1 MAFQA
6 FCKKIVAKLS
16 EYDIINN
23 SKILKKY
30 MSRKKEK
37 VDSMG
42 EKKNY
47 SIAEV
52 ARICG
57 VSKATV
63 SRVINNIPQGVG
75 PETREKVLKTI
86 RELNYRPNALAR
98 SVATSK
104 SGTIGLI
111 IPDVSNFF
119 FPVIIRGV
127 TDYMD
132 SCGYSVIVANS
143 DYDPEREAQ
152 QLLRLVDRRV
162 DGILLC
168 TGVSNKDFLQD
179 FRKHNIPL
187 ALLGRSFDSS
197 CSDASIIGDN
207 VRGAYKSTSHL
218 MKNGSRRVV
227 YVEGNPDTAGS
238 RQRLRG
244 YKQAHAEFGI
254 PVREEFIISGD
265 YSIAFGQETAKKL
278 LESGLEF
285 DGIITGSDLIAI
297 GILTQLMKSG
307 VRVPEDVEIIGF
319 DNIELTTVV
328 TPMLSTISKPHY
340 KMAQHISEQLIR
352 IIQGETIP
360 LPHTVVEP
368 QLVLR
373 ETTRNAE

>member
-1 MAFQA
+1 MPE
-6 FCKKIVAKLS
+6 KKIH
-16 EYDIINN
+16 
-23 SKILKKY
+23 
-30 MSRKKEK
+30 
-37 VDSMG
+37 
-42 EKKNY
+42 
-47 SIAEV
+47 SIAEI

-119 FPVIIRGV
+119 YPKIIRGV

-132 SCGYSVIVANS
+132 RCGYSVIVANS
-143 DYDPEREAQ
+143 DYDPDQEAQ

-168 TGVSNKDFLQD
+168 SGVSNKDFLYD

-187 ALLGRSFDSS
+187 ALLGRNFDNA

-207 VRGAYKSTSHL
+207 VRGAYKSAFHL
-218 MKNGSRRVV
+218 MQNGSRRVI
-227 YVEGNPDTAGS
+227 YVEGNPNVAGS
-238 RQRLRG
+238 KQRLQG
-244 YKQAHAEFGI
+244 YKQAHTEFGL
-254 PVREEFIISGD
+254 PLREEFIISGE
-265 YSIAFGQETAKKL
+265 YSIEFGRKTAKRL
-278 LESGLEF
+278 LECGLEF
-285 DGIITGSDLIAI
+285 DAIMTGSDLIAI
-297 GILTQLMKSG
+297 GIVSQLLKSG
-307 VRVPEDVEIIGF
+307 IRVPEDIEVIGF
-319 DNIELTTVV
+319 DNIELTTVF
-328 TPMLSTISKPHY
+328 TPQLSTISKPHY
-340 KMAQHISEQLIR
+340 EMAQHISEQLIR
-352 IIQGETIP
+352 IIQGEIIP

-368 QLVLR
+368 ELILR
-373 ETTRNAE
+373 ETTRAR

>member
-1 MAFQA
+1 
-6 FCKKIVAKLS
+6 
-16 EYDIINN
+16 
-23 SKILKKY
+23 
-30 MSRKKEK
+30 
-37 VDSMG
+37 MG

-63 SRVINNIPQGVG
+63 SRVINNISQGVG
-75 PETREKVLKTI
+75 PETREKVLQTI

-119 FPVIIRGV
+119 FPAIIRGV

-187 ALLGRSFDSS
+187 ALLGRNFDNS

-207 VRGAYKSTSHL
+207 VRGAYKSASHL

-227 YVEGNPDTAGS
+227 YVEGNPHTAGS
-238 RQRLRG
+238 RQRLEG
-244 YKQAHAEFGI
+244 YKQAHKEFGI
-254 PVREEFIISGD
+254 PVREEFIISGE

-285 DGIITGSDLIAI
+285 DAVITGSDLIAI
-297 GILTQLMKSG
+297 GILAQLMKSG

-328 TPMLSTISKPHY
+328 SPSLSTISKPHY
-340 KMAQHISEQLIR
+340 EMAQHISEQLIR

-368 QLVLR
+368 QLILR

>member
-1 MAFQA
+1 MQE
-6 FCKKIVAKLS
+6 KKIH
-16 EYDIINN
+16 
-23 SKILKKY
+23 
-30 MSRKKEK
+30 
-37 VDSMG
+37 
-42 EKKNY
+42 
-47 SIAEV
+47 SIAEI

-75 PETREKVLKTI
+75 PETREKVLQTI

-119 FPVIIRGV
+119 YPKVIRGV
-127 TDYMD
+127 VDYMD

-168 TGVSNKDFLQD
+168 SGVSNKNFLQD

-187 ALLGRSFDSS
+187 ALLGRNFDHS
-197 CSDASIIGDN
+197 CSDASISGDN
-207 VRGAYKSTSHL
+207 VHGAYKSTAYL
-218 MKNGSRRVV
+218 MQNGNRRVV
-227 YVEGNPDTAGS
+227 YVEGNPHVAGS
-238 RQRLRG
+238 KQRLQG
-244 YKQAHAEFGI
+244 YQQAHMEFGI
-254 PVREEFIISGD
+254 PVREEFIISGE
-265 YSIAFGQETAKKL
+265 YSVSFGEQAAARMLDE
-278 LESGLEF
+278 GLEF
-285 DGIITGSDLIAI
+285 DAIITGSDLVAI
-297 GILTQLMKSG
+297 GIVSQLIKRG
-307 VRVPEDVEIIGF
+307 VRVPEDVEVIGF

-340 KMAQHISEQLIR
+340 RMAQHISEQLVR

-368 QLVLR
+368 ELILR
-373 ETTRNAE
+373 ETTRRR

>member
-1 MAFQA
+1 MFW
-6 FCKKIVAKLS
+6 K
-16 EYDIINN
+16 
-23 SKILKKY
+23 
-30 MSRKKEK
+30 RTEK
-37 VDSMG
+37 RVKSMT

-75 PETREKVLKTI
+75 PETREKVLKTV

-98 SVATSK
+98 SVATSR

-119 FPVIIRGV
+119 FPTIIRGI

-143 DYDPEREAQ
+143 DYDPDREAQ

-168 TGVSNKDFLQD
+168 TGVSNKDFLCD

-187 ALLGRSFDSS
+187 ALLGRNFDNS

-207 VRGAYKSTSHL
+207 AKGAYKSASHL
-218 MKNGSRRVV
+218 LKNGSRRVV
-227 YVEGNPDTAGS
+227 YVEGNPHTAGS
-238 RQRLRG
+238 RQRLEG

-254 PVREEFIISGD
+254 PVREEYIISGE
-265 YSIAFGQETAKKL
+265 YSIAFGQKTAKQL
-278 LESGLEF
+278 LDSGLEF

-297 GILTQLMKSG
+297 GILSQLMKSG
-307 VRVPEDVEIIGF
+307 VRVPEDVELIGF

-328 TPMLSTISKPHY
+328 TPQLSTISKPHY
-340 KMAQHISEQLIR
+340 EMAQHISEQLIR

-368 QLVLR
+368 ELILR
-373 ETTRNAE
+373 ETTRNK

>member
-1 MAFQA
+1 
-6 FCKKIVAKLS
+6 
-16 EYDIINN
+16 
-23 SKILKKY
+23 

-119 FPVIIRGV
+119 FPMIIRGV

-207 VRGAYKSTSHL
+207 ARGAYKSTSHL

-238 RQRLRG
+238 RQRIQG

-297 GILTQLMKSG
+297 GILSQLMKSG

-328 TPMLSTISKPHY
+328 TPSLSTISKPHY
-340 KMAQHISEQLIR
+340 EMAQHISEQLIR

-368 QLVLR
+368 QLILR

>member
-1 MAFQA
+1 MPD
-6 FCKKIVAKLS
+6 KKI
-16 EYDIINN
+16 N
-23 SKILKKY
+23 
-30 MSRKKEK
+30 
-37 VDSMG
+37 
-42 EKKNY
+42 
-47 SIAEV
+47 SIAEI

-63 SRVINNIPQGVG
+63 SRVINNSPQGVG

-98 SVATSK
+98 SVATSR

-111 IPDVSNFF
+111 IPDVGNFF
-119 FPVIIRGV
+119 YPKIIRGV

-132 SCGYSVIVANS
+132 RCGYNVIVANS
-143 DYDPEREAQ
+143 DYDPDREAQ

-168 TGVSNKDFLQD
+168 SGVSNKDFLAD

-187 ALLGRSFDSS
+187 ALLGRNFDNS

-207 VRGAYKSTSHL
+207 VRGAYKSASHL
-218 MKNGSRRVV
+218 IQGGSRRVV
-227 YVEGNPDTAGS
+227 YVEGNPHVAGS
-238 RQRLRG
+238 KQRLLG
-244 YKQAHAEFGI
+244 YKQAHTEFGL
-254 PVREEFIISGD
+254 PVRKEFIISGE
-265 YSIAFGQETAKKL
+265 YSIEFGQKTAQRL

-285 DGIITGSDLIAI
+285 DAIMTGSDLIAI
-297 GILTQLMKSG
+297 GILSQLIKSG
-307 VRVPEDVEIIGF
+307 VRVPEDIEVIGF

-340 KMAQHISEQLIR
+340 EMAQHISEQLIR

-373 ETTRNAE
+373 DTTRAR

>member
-1 MAFQA
+1 MHD
-6 FCKKIVAKLS
+6 KKVT
-16 EYDIINN
+16 
-23 SKILKKY
+23 
-30 MSRKKEK
+30 
-37 VDSMG
+37 
-42 EKKNY
+42 
-47 SIAEV
+47 SIAEI
-52 ARICG
+52 AQICG

-98 SVATSK
+98 SVATSR

-119 FPVIIRGV
+119 YPRVIRGV

-143 DYDPEREAQ
+143 DYDPDREAQ

-168 TGVSNKDFLQD
+168 SGVSNKEFLKD
-179 FRKHNIPL
+179 FRKHHIPL
-187 ALLGRSFDSS
+187 GLLGRNFDSD

-207 VRGAYKSTSHL
+207 VRGAYKSASYL
-218 MKNGSRRVV
+218 IENGNRRVA
-227 YVEGNPDTAGS
+227 YVEGNPHVAGS
-238 RQRLRG
+238 KQRLQG
-244 YKQAHAEFGI
+244 YHQAHREFGI
-254 PVREEFIISGD
+254 PVREELIFSGE
-265 YSIAFGQETAKKL
+265 YSIEFGDRVARQL

-285 DGIITGSDLIAI
+285 DAIMTGSDLIAI
-297 GILTQLMKSG
+297 GILSRLIKSG
-307 VRVPEDVEIIGF
+307 VRVPEDVELIGF

-328 TPMLSTISKPHY
+328 SPMLSTISKPHY
-340 KMAQHISEQLIR
+340 EMAQHISEQLIR

-360 LPHTVVEP
+360 LPHTKVEP

-373 ETTRNAE
+373 ETTRPCR

>member
-1 MAFQA
+1 MQD
-6 FCKKIVAKLS
+6 KKTH
-16 EYDIINN
+16 
-23 SKILKKY
+23 
-30 MSRKKEK
+30 
-37 VDSMG
+37 
-42 EKKNY
+42 
-47 SIAEV
+47 SIAEI
-52 ARICG
+52 AQICG

-63 SRVINNIPQGVG
+63 SRVINNISQGVG

-119 FPVIIRGV
+119 YPKIIRGV

-168 TGVSNKDFLQD
+168 SGVSNKDFLCD

-187 ALLGRSFDSS
+187 ALLGRNFDNS
-197 CSDASIIGDN
+197 CSDASIIGNN
-207 VRGAYKSTSHL
+207 VRGAYKSASYL
-218 MKNGSRRVV
+218 LKNGSRRVV
-227 YVEGNPDTAGS
+227 YVEGNPHIAGS
-238 RQRLRG
+238 KQRLQG
-244 YKQAHAEFGI
+244 YYQAHQEFGI
-254 PVREEFIISGD
+254 AVREEFIISGE
-265 YSIAFGQETAKKL
+265 YSIAFGQEIARKL
-278 LESGLEF
+278 LDSGMEF
-285 DGIITGSDLIAI
+285 DAIMTGSDLIAI
-297 GILTQLMKSG
+297 GLLSELKRAG
-307 VRVPEDVEIIGF
+307 VRVPEDVQLIGF
-319 DNIELTTVV
+319 DNIELTSMV
-328 TPMLSTISKPHY
+328 TPALSTISKPHY
-340 KMAQHISEQLIR
+340 QMAQHISEQLIR

-368 QLVLR
+368 ELILR
-373 ETTRNAE
+373 ETTR

>member
-1 MAFQA
+1 MPE
-6 FCKKIVAKLS
+6 KKI
-16 EYDIINN
+16 
-23 SKILKKY
+23 
-30 MSRKKEK
+30 
-37 VDSMG
+37 
-42 EKKNY
+42 Y

-75 PETREKVLKTI
+75 PETREKVMKTI

-111 IPDVSNFF
+111 IPDVGNFF
-119 FPVIIRGV
+119 YPKVIRGV

-132 SCGYSVIVANS
+132 SCGYNVIVANS

-168 TGVSNKDFLQD
+168 SGVSNKDFLCD

-187 ALLGRSFDSS
+187 ALLGRNFDNS

-207 VRGAYKSTSHL
+207 VRGAYKSTVHL
-218 MKNGSRRVV
+218 LQNGSRRGV
-227 YVEGNPDTAGS
+227 YVEGNPHTAGS
-238 RQRLRG
+238 RQRLEG
-244 YKQAHAEFGI
+244 YRQAHREFAL
-254 PVREEFIISGD
+254 PVREEYIISGE
-265 YSIAFGQETAKKL
+265 YSIAFGQKTARSL
-278 LESGLEF
+278 LERGLEF

-297 GILTQLMKSG
+297 GILSELTKQG
-307 VRVPEDVEIIGF
+307 VRVPEDVELIGF

-328 TPMLSTISKPHY
+328 NPSLSTISKPHY

-368 QLVLR
+368 ELILR
-373 ETTRNAE
+373 ETTKNR

>member
-1 MAFQA
+1 MTE
-6 FCKKIVAKLS
+6 KKIH
-16 EYDIINN
+16 
-23 SKILKKY
+23 
-30 MSRKKEK
+30 
-37 VDSMG
+37 
-42 EKKNY
+42 
-47 SIAEV
+47 SIAEI

-98 SVATSK
+98 SIATSR

-119 FPVIIRGV
+119 FPTIIRGV

-168 TGVSNKDFLQD
+168 SGVSNKEFLRD

-187 ALLGRSFDSS
+187 ALLGRNFDNS

-207 VRGAYKSTSHL
+207 VRGSYKSASHL

-227 YVEGNPDTAGS
+227 YVEGNPHTAGS
-238 RQRLRG
+238 RQRLEG
-244 YKQAHAEFGI
+244 YKQAHSEFGI
-254 PVREEFIISGD
+254 PVREEFIISGE
-265 YSIAFGQETAKKL
+265 YSIAFGQETARKL
-278 LESGLEF
+278 IQSGLEF
-285 DGIITGSDLIAI
+285 DAIITGSDLIAI
-297 GILTQLMKSG
+297 GLLSQLMKSG
-307 VRVPEDVEIIGF
+307 IRVPEDVEIIGF

-328 TPMLSTISKPHY
+328 SPQLSTISKPHY
-340 KMAQHISEQLIR
+340 EMAQHISEQLIR

-368 QLVLR
+368 ELILR
-373 ETTRNAE
+373 ETTRNL

>member
-1 MAFQA
+1 MPE
-6 FCKKIVAKLS
+6 KKI
-16 EYDIINN
+16 
-23 SKILKKY
+23 
-30 MSRKKEK
+30 
-37 VDSMG
+37 
-42 EKKNY
+42 Y

-75 PETREKVLKTI
+75 PETREKVMKTI

-111 IPDVSNFF
+111 IPDVGNFF
-119 FPVIIRGV
+119 YPKVIRGV

-132 SCGYSVIVANS
+132 SCGYNVIVANS

-168 TGVSNKDFLQD
+168 SGVSNKDFLCD

-187 ALLGRSFDSS
+187 ALLGRNFDNS
-197 CSDASIIGDN
+197 CSDASITGDN
-207 VRGAYKSTSHL
+207 VRGAYKSAAHL
-218 MKNGSRRVV
+218 IRNGSRRVV
-227 YVEGNPDTAGS
+227 YVEGNPHVAGS
-238 RQRLRG
+238 KQRLQG
-244 YKQAHAEFGI
+244 YKQAHVEFGI
-254 PVREEFIISGD
+254 PVREEFIISGE
-265 YSIAFGQETAKKL
+265 YSIAFGEETAEKL
-278 LESGLEF
+278 LESGMEF
-285 DGIITGSDLIAI
+285 DAIMTGSDLIAI
-297 GILTQLMKSG
+297 GIVSRLMKRG
-307 VRVPEDVEIIGF
+307 LRVPEDIEVIGF

-328 TPMLSTISKPHY
+328 SPMLSTISKPHY
-340 KMAQHISEQLIR
+340 EMAQHISEQLIR

-368 QLVLR
+368 ELVLR
-373 ETTRNAE
+373 ETTRVR

>member
-1 MAFQA
+1 MQE
-6 FCKKIVAKLS
+6 KKI
-16 EYDIINN
+16 
-23 SKILKKY
+23 
-30 MSRKKEK
+30 
-37 VDSMG
+37 
-42 EKKNY
+42 Y
-47 SIAEV
+47 SIAEI
-52 ARICG
+52 AQICG

-111 IPDVSNFF
+111 IPDVGNFF
-119 FPVIIRGV
+119 YPKIIRGV

-132 SCGYSVIVANS
+132 SCGYNVIVANS
-143 DYDPEREAQ
+143 DYDPDREAQ

-168 TGVSNKDFLQD
+168 SGVSNRDFLED

-187 ALLGRSFDSS
+187 ALLGRNFDNS
-197 CSDASIIGDN
+197 CSDASITGDN
-207 VRGAYKSTSHL
+207 IRGAYKSAAHL
-218 MKNGSRRVV
+218 MRNGSRRVV
-227 YVEGNPDTAGS
+227 YVEGNPDVAGS
-238 RQRLRG
+238 RQRMQG
-244 YKQAHAEFGI
+244 YIQAHKEFGL
-254 PVREEFIISGD
+254 PVREEFIFSGE
-265 YSIAFGQETAKKL
+265 YSIAFGEEVAQRML
-278 LESGLEF
+278 DSGLEF
-285 DGIITGSDLIAI
+285 DAIITGSDLIAI
-297 GILTQLMKSG
+297 GILARLMKRG

-328 TPMLSTISKPHY
+328 TPMLSSISKPHY
-340 KMAQHISEQLIR
+340 EMAQHISEQLIR

-368 QLVLR
+368 ELILR
-373 ETTRNAE
+373 ETTRKR

>member
-1 MAFQA
+1 MIAYSHIHFKVYRKNSCVWFVGYGMIKIPNRFQSPEDRIMA
-6 FCKKIVAKLS
+6 
-16 EYDIINN
+16 
-23 SKILKKY
+23 
-30 MSRKKEK
+30 
-37 VDSMG
+37 

-47 SIAEV
+47 SIAEI
-52 ARICG
+52 AQICG

-63 SRVINNIPQGVG
+63 SRVINNVSQGVG

-111 IPDVSNFF
+111 IPDISNFF
-119 FPVIIRGV
+119 YPKIVRGV

-143 DYDPEREAQ
+143 DYDPEKEAQ

-168 TGVSNKDFLQD
+168 SGVSNKEFLMD

-187 ALLGRSFDSS
+187 ALLGRNFDCC
-197 CSDASIIGDN
+197 CSDTSIIGDN
-207 VRGAYKSTSHL
+207 IRGAYKSVSHL
-218 MKNGSRRVV
+218 LKNGNR
-227 YVEGNPDTAGS
+227 NIAGS
-238 RQRLRG
+238 QQRLRG
-244 YKQAHAEFGI
+244 YYQAHTEFGVEI
-254 PVREEFIISGD
+254 REEYIISGE
-265 YSIAFGQETAKKL
+265 YSIAFGQQTARNIL
-278 LESGLEF
+278 SSGMVF
-285 DGIITGSDLIAI
+285 DAIMTGSDLIAI
-297 GILTQLMKSG
+297 GILTELTKAG
-307 VRVPEDVEIIGF
+307 IRVPEDVEVIGF
-319 DNIELTTVV
+319 DNIELTTFV

-340 KMAQHISEQLIR
+340 QMAQHISEQLIR

-368 QLVLR
+368 ELILR
-373 ETTRNAE
+373 ESTRPVGEK

>member
-1 MAFQA
+1 MAD
-6 FCKKIVAKLS
+6 KKT
-16 EYDIINN
+16 
-23 SKILKKY
+23 
-30 MSRKKEK
+30 
-37 VDSMG
+37 
-42 EKKNY
+42 Y
-47 SIAEV
+47 SITEIAQ
-52 ARICG
+52 ICG

-63 SRVINNIPQGVG
+63 SRVINNVAQGVG
-75 PETREKVLKTI
+75 PETREKVLRTI

-111 IPDVSNFF
+111 IPDISNFF
-119 FPVIIRGV
+119 YPKIVRGV

-143 DYDPEREAQ
+143 DYDPQREAQ

-168 TGVSNKDFLQD
+168 SGVSNKEFLMD

-187 ALLGRSFDSS
+187 ALLGRNFDSS
-197 CSDASIIGDN
+197 CSDASINGDN
-207 VRGAYKSTSHL
+207 IRGAYKSVSHL
-218 MKNGSRRVV
+218 LKSGNRRVV
-227 YVEGNPDTAGS
+227 YVEGNPDIAGS
-238 RQRLRG
+238 QQRLQG
-244 YKQAHAEFGI
+244 YCQAHMEFGVE
-254 PVREEFIISGD
+254 VRQEHIISGE

-278 LESGLEF
+278 LSSKMPF
-285 DGIITGSDLIAI
+285 DAIVTGSDLIAI
-297 GILTQLMKSG
+297 GILTELNKAG

-319 DNIELTTVV
+319 DNIELTTFV

-340 KMAQHISEQLIR
+340 QMAQHISEQLIR

-368 QLVLR
+368 ELILR
-373 ETTRNAE
+373 ETTRPVIHK